1 MRLAKWIPIFLL
13 AATGLLAQDLVAKV
27 TPLVKE
33 KKFDEAAKLLE
44 AEDAKAKPGKPN
56 PPLAEAHVVLGNG
69 YMYEESLPPFQKYPA
84 ALRQFRA
91 ALKYDP
97 DNKKAKQNIATIEG
111 IYKSMGRPIPQ

>member
-1 MRLAKWIPIFLL
+1 MRLAKLIPIFLL
-13 AATGLLAQDLVAKV
+13 AAVGLFAQDLSAKV

-44 AEDAKAKPGKPN
+44 SEGAKAKPGKPS
-56 PPLAEAHVVLGNG
+56 PQLAEAHVVLGNG

-84 ALRQFRA
+84 ALRQFRS
-91 ALKYDP
+91 ALKFDP
-97 DNKKAKQNIATIEG
+97 ENKKAKQNIATIEG

>member
-1 MRLAKWIPIFLL
+1 MRLVKLSSIVLITAL
-13 AATGLLAQDLVAKV
+13 GLFAQDFAAKV

-33 KKFDEAAKLLE
+33 KKFEEAAKLLE
-44 AEDAKAKPGKPN
+44 SEGAKAKPGKPN
-56 PPLAEAHVVLGNG
+56 PQLAEAHVVLGNG

-91 ALKYDP
+91 ALKFDSE
-97 DNKKAKQNIATIEG
+97 NKKAKQNIATIEG

>member
-1 MRLAKWIPIFLL
+1 MRLAKLTSIALL
-13 AATGLLAQDLVAKV
+13 AAVAMFAQDLASKV

-44 AEDAKAKPGKPN
+44 SEGAKVKPGKPS
-56 PPLAEAHVVLGNG
+56 PQLADAHVVLGNG

-91 ALKYDP
+91 ALKFDP
-97 DNKKAKQNIATIEG
+97 ENKKAKQNIATIEG